1 MKLSS
6 LADPQKLRLHSW
18 RRWKALRRAF
28 RSPVP
33 SRPVFVLGRQR
44 SGTSML
50 MYLLEMHS
58 DTEVYDEAHRSPVF
72 RRFRLASYEAV
83 DAAVE
88 RSRAPIVCMK
98 PICDSHLATELL
110 ERFPG
115 ARVVWL
121 YRGFAD
127 AARSAVV
134 MWETADR
141 ALRRVCRGEG
151 GGGWFEEGL
160 TPATRGTLRGIYR
173 DELTPFECTCLGW
186 WARNRI
192 VLEQRLAGRS
202 DVHLLRYENLVED
215 VEARARELFGFL
227 GLPFQER
234 VTRHV
239 HSRSVRAADESGI
252 HPDVR
257 ALCRELER
265 ELDELASGACRDEPP
280 ATSPEPGRD
289 AQGL

>member
-6 LADPQKLRLHSW
+6 LTDPQKLRLHGW
-18 RRWKALRRAF
+18 RRLKALRRVL

-58 DTEVYDEAHRSPVF
+58 QTEIYDEADRSPVF
-72 RRFRLASYEAV
+72 RRFRLAGDE
-83 DAAVE
+83 AVE
-88 RSRAPIVCMK
+88 RAVEQSRAPVVCLK
-98 PICDSHLATELL
+98 PICDSHLATRLL

-115 ARVVWL
+115 SRAIWI

-134 MWETADR
+134 MWEAADR

-151 GGGWFEEGL
+151 DGGWFEEGL
-160 TPATRGTLRGIYR
+160 TPATLEVLRRIYR
-173 DELTPFECTCLGW
+173 DDMTPFDCTCLGW
-186 WARNRI
+186 WARNRL
-192 VLEQRLAGRS
+192 VLEQHLAERPE
-202 DVHLLRYENLVED
+202 VYLLRYEHLVED
-215 VEARARELFGFL
+215 VEPKTRELFAFL

-234 VTRHV
+234 VVRHV
-239 HSRSVRAADESGI
+239 HSRSVRAADKSKV
-252 HPDVR
+252 HPEVR
-257 ALCRELER
+257 SLCEDLER
-265 ELDELASGACRDEPP
+265 ELDALIPRNREVARVRAS
-280 ATSPEPGRD
+280 
-289 AQGL
+289 